1 MPSRFNASLLLAGLC
16 LSTCSAATAR
26 STDTLERACAAA
38 AMDDRVELIP
48 IEGSLVSACP
58 PGDDEACPY
67 SGRQGKTSLSDTP
80 DLNNDGRKD
89 AVLTFF
95 GSSYGDIHVTNK
107 LVLAQCTDGMYI
119 RLLEGRLTTLTA
131 PAAPHAIWP
140 ALEATRD
147 CPADQSGTVRTER
160 VRLQFDPAAM
170 RYRAPAGVDLLHAC
184 SE

>member
-1 MPSRFNASLLLAGLC
+1 MPSRFHASLLLAGLC
-16 LSTCSAATAR
+16 LSTCSAASAR
-26 STDTLERACAAA
+26 NTDTLERACAAA
-38 AMDDRVELIP
+38 AMDDRIELIP
-48 IEGSLVSACP
+48 VEGSFVSACP

-89 AVLTFF
+89 AVLTYF
-95 GSSYGDIHVTNK
+95 GSSYGTIDATDR
-107 LVLAQCTDGMYI
+107 LVLAQCPDGMYI
-119 RLLEGRLTTLTA
+119 RLLEGRFTTLIA

-147 CPADQSGTVRTER
+147 CPVGQSGTVRTER
-160 VRLQFDPAAM
+160 MQLQFDPTAL